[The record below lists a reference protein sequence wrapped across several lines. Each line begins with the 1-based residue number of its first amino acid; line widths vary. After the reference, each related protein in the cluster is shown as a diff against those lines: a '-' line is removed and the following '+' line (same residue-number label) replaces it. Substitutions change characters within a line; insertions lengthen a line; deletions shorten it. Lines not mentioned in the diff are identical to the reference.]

1 MRKLRLSETGGLS
14 RIEITENPGRLNS
27 TLGDAITSVI
37 CPTEYCVVRAANILP
52 PVAVTVLRAVC
63 WVQQKVGWSHL
74 WKEPHRG

>member
-1 MRKLRLSETGGLS
+1 
-14 RIEITENPGRLNS
+14 
-27 TLGDAITSVI
+27 
-37 CPTEYCVVRAANILP
+37 VVRAANILP